1 MIGRPLGALN
11 RAPWWQ
17 TQASAWG
24 GRFQTPTADRLLYV
38 WLHRLG
44 VMGTDREFLKEHVR
58 PGMTVADIGA
68 NIGLYTYLLSR
79 CVADSGFVYSFEPD
93 PELFAAL
100 ARNCDVNS
108 VRNVALHNL
117 ALGARSD
124 TLMLRRSPVNS
135 GDNRLSEGRASGA
148 LGDVPVSVRALDELL
163 AGRSLDFVKMDVQG
177 WEFEVLKGMRDTLA
191 RPGHVRIYFEF
202 WPAGIRQTGC
212 EPRELFAF
220 LGQLGFRVHRVEGQR
235 VGARVDEVQMEGSLR
250 VSQWTNLFAIR

>member
-1 MIGRPLGALN
+1 MIGRSLGALN
-11 RAPWWQ
+11 HASWWQ
-17 TQASAWG
+17 TQANAWG

-44 VMGTDREFLKEHVR
+44 MMGSDRAFLEEHVR

-79 CVADSGFVYSFEPD
+79 CVSDSGFVYSFEPD

-100 ARNCDVNS
+100 ARNCDVNG
-108 VRNVALHNL
+108 VRNVALHSL

-124 TLMLRRSPVNS
+124 TLILRRSLVNS
-135 GDNRLSEGRASGA
+135 GDNRLSEGRAGGD

-163 AGRSLDFVKMDVQG
+163 GGRSLDFVKIDVQG

-191 RPGHVRIYFEF
+191 RSGDVRIYFEF
-202 WPAGIRQTGC
+202 WPAGIRRTGH
-212 EPRELFAF
+212 EPRELLAF
-220 LGQLGFRVHRVEGQR
+220 LRQHGFQLHCAEGQHI
-235 VGARVDEVQMEGSLR
+235 GALFDDVQLERSLSG
-250 VSQWTNLFAIR
+250 SQWTNLLAVR